1 MITLTINGKARTLG
15 EEMTVARFLA
25 ENDIDAR
32 IVAVE
37 HNGVVLAREQF
48 AEVVL
53 RQDDKVEI
61 VRMIGGG

>member
-1 MITLTINGKARTLG
+1 MITLTINGKERALR

-25 ENDIDAR
+25 ENDIDPR

-37 HNGVVLAREQF
+37 HNGVILAREQF
-48 AEVVL
+48 AAIVL
-53 RQDDKVEI
+53 RQGDRVEI